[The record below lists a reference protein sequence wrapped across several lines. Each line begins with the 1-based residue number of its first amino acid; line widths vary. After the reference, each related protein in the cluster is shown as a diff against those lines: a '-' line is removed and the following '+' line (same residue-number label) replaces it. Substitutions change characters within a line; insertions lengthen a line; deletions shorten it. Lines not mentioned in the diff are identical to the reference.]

1 MGNNSSGQLG
11 DGTNQNRS
19 TPVLAAES
27 GATDVVCG
35 VSHSL
40 FIKDDGFLWGMGKN
54 TNGELGDGTNV
65 NRSRPVKVMLSTTTY
80 SLIEGEGD
88 ADNSLF
94 KISGTQLKT
103 NEVFDFETKE
113 LFTVRVRA
121 TDPDGLFFEKNIEIL
136 INNTNEAPNPSQI
149 SGNTILENEDPEF
162 KVGKF
167 STSDPENDK
176 VTIQLL
182 PDEEGND
189 NEFFSIK
196 NNYLISKVPLDHEE
210 TSQLLV
216 TIKSTDKNGLS
227 TNEEF
232 TINVTDVNEPP
243 SDLNIVP
250 SILDENSPSG
260 TVFGNLIPVDEDEN
274 EDFSYTFVKELVM
287 KTTLHSP

>member
-1 MGNNSSGQLG
+1 M
-11 DGTNQNRS
+11 R
-19 TPVLAAES
+19 
-27 GATDVVCG
+27 
-35 VSHSL
+35 
-40 FIKDDGFLWGMGKN
+40 FLI
-54 TNGELGDGTNV
+54 L
-65 NRSRPVKVMLSTTTY
+65 R
-80 SLIEGEGD
+80 
-88 ADNSLF
+88 
-94 KISGTQLKT
+94 
-103 NEVFDFETKE
+103 TKE

-196 NNYLISKVPLDHEE
+196 NNYLISKVPLDHEDG
-210 TSQLLV
+210 SQLLV

-274 EDFSYTFVKELVM
+274 EDFSYTLTKGIGDEDNASFTLNKETGKSQTEQTSIMSKKILSVFE
-287 KTTLHSP
+287 